1 MTDSVASPN
10 PYELARQAA
19 EELASFTGIANYELA
34 LTLGSGWARA
44 AEQLGTVVADVPAHE
59 IVGFRA
65 SAVEGHTGMLRS
77 VRLENGKHVLVL
89 AGRTH
94 LYEGHGVA
102 PVVHGVRTAA
112 AAGASVMLLTNG
124 AGGIGAGL
132 GVGVGVELGV
142 GKPMFIR
149 DHINLTATS
158 PLVGANFVDLTD
170 LYSAELR
177 AEAQSALAQVG
188 GGDTIPEGVYA
199 QLPGPHYETPAEIQ
213 YLRAIGADAVG
224 MSTALEAI
232 AAREAGMRVLGI
244 SLITNMAAGLAGP
257 LDHAEVLAAGNDAL
271 DELAGLLAT
280 IVHRI
285 LA

>member
-19 EELASFTGIANYELA
+19 EELASFTGIAHYELG

-59 IVGFRA
+59 IFGFRA

-124 AGGIGAGL
+124 AGGIGTGL
-132 GVGVGVELGV
+132 GVELGV

-177 AEAQSALAQVG
+177 AQAQSALAQAG
-188 GGDTIPEGVYA
+188 GGKSIPEGVYA

-271 DELAGLLAT
+271 DELAGMLAT
-280 IVHRI
+280 VVHRI

>member
-1 MTDSVASPN
+1 MTNSSSQTD
-10 PYELARQAA
+10 PYELAQRAA
-19 EELASFTGIANYELA
+19 TELASFTGIERYDLA
-34 LTLGSGWARA
+34 LTLGSGWSSA
-44 AEQLGTVVADVPAHE
+44 AERIGTVVADVPAHE

-112 AAGASVMLLTNG
+112 AAGAGVMVLTNG
-124 AGGIGAGL
+124 AGGIGSGL
-132 GVGVGVELGV
+132 QTGR
-142 GKPMFIR
+142 PMLIR
-149 DHINLTATS
+149 DHLNLTATS
-158 PLVGANFVDLTD
+158 PLVGPTFVDLTD

-177 AEAQSALAQVG
+177 EQAQSALTQR
-188 GGDTIPEGVYA
+188 IPEGVYA

-213 YLRAIGADAVG
+213 YLRTIGADAVG

-232 AAREAGMRVLGI
+232 AAREAAMRVLGI
-244 SLITNMAAGLAGP
+244 SLITNMAAGMAGP
-257 LDHAEVLAAGNDAL
+257 LDHDEVLAAGRDAL
-271 DELAGLLAT
+271 DELAEMLAA
-280 IVHRI
+280 VVARI

>member
-1 MTDSVASPN
+1 MTDSVASTN
-10 PYELARQAA
+10 PYELARRAA
-19 EELASFTGIANYELA
+19 EELASFTGIENYELA

-112 AAGASVMLLTNG
+112 AAGARVMLLTNG

-132 GVGVGVELGV
+132 GVGE
-142 GKPMFIR
+142 PMFIR

-158 PLVGANFVDLTD
+158 PLIGANFVDLTD

-177 AEAQSALAQVG
+177 AQAQSALLQADG
-188 GGDTIPEGVYA
+188 GKSIPEGVYA

-213 YLRAIGADAVG
+213 YLRTIGADAVG

-271 DELAGLLAT
+271 DELAEMLAAM
-280 IVHRI
+280 VHRI